1 MRWASSKP
9 PRSSSRP
16 AERLRG
22 SHRRCSCAISRRCTT
37 LPASDPRP
45 WSFRYRW
52 ICSAICPFGGTK
64 QRDDGRCRR
73 HAHRVMPPDGSMS
86 CSERRQ
92 ALSFLREPVWSKAPD
107 PDTLRPNHARRGGTN
122 MSKLEHIRPS
132 GLHHNPAYSHVV
144 VAAGART
151 IYIAGQ
157 VSTDE
162 EGRVVGE
169 GDLAAQ
175 TTQVMHNIGLA
186 LKAAGAS
193 YANIVK
199 ITTFVVGYKP
209 ELRPIIG
216 KARSAF
222 FEGMEPP
229 ASTLVGVT
237 ALAAP
242 EWLIEIEAVAVV
254 D

>member
-1 MRWASSKP
+1 M
-9 PRSSSRP
+9 
-16 AERLRG
+16 
-22 SHRRCSCAISRRCTT
+22 T
-37 LPASDPRP
+37 
-45 WSFRYRW
+45 
-52 ICSAICPFGGTK
+52 
-64 QRDDGRCRR
+64 
-73 HAHRVMPPDGSMS
+73 
-86 CSERRQ
+86 
-92 ALSFLREPVWSKAPD
+92 SKA
-107 PDTLRPNHARRGGTN
+107 TTYNHGVPWEDGFGVTQ
-122 MSKLEHIRPS
+122 
-132 GLHHNPAYSHVV
+132 GYSVN
-144 VAAGART
+144 GT
-151 IYIAGQ
+151 IYISGQ
-157 VSTDE
+157 VSTDD

-175 TTQVMHNIGLA
+175 TTQVMHNLGLA

-193 YANIVK
+193 YSNIVK

-216 KARSAF
+216 KARSVF

>member
-1 MRWASSKP
+1 
-9 PRSSSRP
+9 
-16 AERLRG
+16 
-22 SHRRCSCAISRRCTT
+22 
-37 LPASDPRP
+37 
-45 WSFRYRW
+45 
-52 ICSAICPFGGTK
+52 
-64 QRDDGRCRR
+64 
-73 HAHRVMPPDGSMS
+73 
-86 CSERRQ
+86 
-92 ALSFLREPVWSKAPD
+92 
-107 PDTLRPNHARRGGTN
+107 
-122 MSKLEHIRPS
+122 MSKIEKLRPS

-144 VAAGART
+144 TVSGART
-151 IYIAGQ
+151 IYLSGQ

-162 EGRVVGE
+162 EGRIVGE

-175 TTQVMHNIGLA
+175 TTQVMTNIGLA
-186 LKAAGAS
+186 LKSAGAS
-193 YANIVK
+193 YADIVK

-222 FEGMEPP
+222 FEGMDPP
-229 ASTLVGVT
+229 ASTLVGVS

>member
-1 MRWASSKP
+1 
-9 PRSSSRP
+9 
-16 AERLRG
+16 
-22 SHRRCSCAISRRCTT
+22 
-37 LPASDPRP
+37 
-45 WSFRYRW
+45 
-52 ICSAICPFGGTK
+52 
-64 QRDDGRCRR
+64 
-73 HAHRVMPPDGSMS
+73 
-86 CSERRQ
+86 
-92 ALSFLREPVWSKAPD
+92 
-107 PDTLRPNHARRGGTN
+107 
-122 MSKLEHIRPS
+122 MSKLEHLRPS

-144 VAAGART
+144 VASGART

-157 VSTDE
+157 VSTDD

-175 TTQVMHNIGLA
+175 TTQVMQQYRP
-186 LKAAGAS
+186 GAES
-193 YANIVK
+193 RRCGVTLNIVK
-199 ITTFVVGYKP
+199 ITTFVVGYRP

-242 EWLIEIEAVAVV
+242 GMA
-254 D
+254 DRD

>member
-1 MRWASSKP
+1 
-9 PRSSSRP
+9 
-16 AERLRG
+16 
-22 SHRRCSCAISRRCTT
+22 
-37 LPASDPRP
+37 
-45 WSFRYRW
+45 
-52 ICSAICPFGGTK
+52 
-64 QRDDGRCRR
+64 
-73 HAHRVMPPDGSMS
+73 
-86 CSERRQ
+86 
-92 ALSFLREPVWSKAPD
+92 
-107 PDTLRPNHARRGGTN
+107 
-122 MSKLEHIRPS
+122 MSKIEKLRPS
-132 GLHHNPAYSHVV
+132 GLHNNPAYSHAVT
-144 VAAGART
+144 ASGART
-151 IYIAGQ
+151 IYLSGQ

-162 EGRVVGE
+162 EGRIVGE

-175 TTQVMHNIGLA
+175 TTQVMTNIGLA

-193 YANIVK
+193 YADIVK

-222 FEGMEPP
+222 FEGMDPP
-229 ASTLVGVT
+229 ASTLVGVS

>member
-1 MRWASSKP
+1 MS
-9 PRSSSRP
+9 
-16 AERLRG
+16 
-22 SHRRCSCAISRRCTT
+22 T
-37 LPASDPRP
+37 LGPLAH
-45 WSFRYRW
+45 
-52 ICSAICPFGGTK
+52 AQAPFIG
-64 QRDDGRCRR
+64 
-73 HAHRVMPPDGSMS
+73 
-86 CSERRQ
+86 
-92 ALSFLREPVWSKAPD
+92 
-107 PDTLRPNHARRGGTN
+107 
-122 MSKLEHIRPS
+122 
-132 GLHHNPAYSHVV
+132 NPAYSHVV
-144 VAAGART
+144 VASGART

-175 TTQVMHNIGLA
+175 TTQVMQNLGLA

-199 ITTFVVGYKP
+199 IVTFVVGYKP

-216 KARSAF
+216 QARSAF
-222 FEGMEPP
+222 FEGMTPP
-229 ASTLVGVT
+229 ASTLVGVS

-254 D
+254 GRLWRELINRIFSGPCSCGACSHWRSKAGRRPRESAAISGKDR